1 MTIQFPFGL
10 QKNPI
15 EPDFIQ
21 QDFIYQ
27 NFIHQDTLA
36 GLPVLHIRNEFCS
49 ATISYQGAQ
58 VLHYQQTGESPLLW
72 QSEPN
77 SFQAG
82 KAIRGGIPLCFPWFG
97 QHPTQ
102 TDLPSHGFARNMDW
116 QLQQATENA
125 QGHHLTFVLRDNA
138 ATRLLWNHAFEA
150 VMDIHLGEQLHFE
163 FRVKNNDQHP
173 FAFSFAWHSY
183 FQIEDINQTQLHGL
197 EHTRFLDQLCTS
209 AGYNSGDTQP
219 VSFSSETDRIYQQ
232 ASGHYQ
238 IKSALES
245 TIDIHSASCSSVV
258 VWNPWSEKAARLND
272 MAKDA
277 WKNMLCV
284 ECGQVDSAT
293 VQLAPAQLVSYQLT
307 LSR

>member
-1 MTIQFPFGL
+1 MHFHVNFTLPLGV
-10 QKNPI
+10 
-15 EPDFIQ
+15 Q
-21 QDFIYQ
+21 QNQLSLPHGGNI
-27 NFIHQDTLA
+27 
-36 GLPVLHIRNEFCS
+36 PVLVVDNQFCQ
-49 ATISYQGAQ
+49 ATIAFQGAQ
-58 VLHYQQTGESPLLW
+58 VLRYERKQSSPLLW
-72 QSEPN
+72 LSDLN
-77 SFQAG
+77 DWQAG
-82 KAIRGGIPLCFPWFG
+82 QAIRGGIPICFPWFG
-97 QHPTQ
+97 RHPSQ
-102 TDLPSHGFARNMDW
+102 TDLPSHGFARNMNW

-125 QGHHLTFVLRDNA
+125 HGHQLIFVLRDNA

-183 FQIEDINQTQLHGL
+183 FQIKDITQTQLHGL
-197 EHTRFLDQLCTS
+197 EHTRFLDQLCAS

-219 VSFSSETDRIYQQ
+219 ISFSSETDRIYQQ

-238 IKSALES
+238 IRSALES

-272 MAKDA
+272 MPNDA

-293 VQLAPAQLVSYQLT
+293 VQLAPAQLISYQLT

>member
-1 MTIQFPFGL
+1 MHFHVNFTLPLGV
-10 QKNPI
+10 
-15 EPDFIQ
+15 Q
-21 QDFIYQ
+21 QSQ
-27 NFIHQDTLA
+27 LSLPH
-36 GLPVLHIRNEFCS
+36 GGSMPVLVVDNQFCQ
-49 ATISYQGAQ
+49 ATIAFQGAQ
-58 VLHYQQTGESPLLW
+58 VLCYERKQSSPLLW
-72 QSEPN
+72 LSDLN
-77 SFQAG
+77 DWQAG
-82 KAIRGGIPLCFPWFG
+82 QAIRGGIPICFPWFG

-125 QGHHLTFVLRDNA
+125 HGHHLIFVLRDNA

-183 FQIEDINQTQLHGL
+183 FQIEDITQTKLHGL

-209 AGYNSGDTQP
+209 ASYNSGDTQP
-219 VSFSSETDRIYQQ
+219 ISFSSETDRIYQQ
-232 ASGHYQ
+232 ASGNYQ
-238 IKSALES
+238 VRSALES

-272 MAKDA
+272 MPNDA

-284 ECGQVDSAT
+284 ECGQVDTAT
-293 VQLAPAQLVSYQLT
+293 VHLAAGQPMVYQLT
-307 LSR
+307 VSR

>member
-1 MTIQFPFGL
+1 MTIQFPFRL
-10 QKNPI
+10 KKDPI
-15 EPDFIQ
+15 ETDFIQ
-21 QDFIYQ
+21 QGFIYQ
-27 NFIHQDTLA
+27 NVIHQDTLA
-36 GLPVLHIRNEFCS
+36 GLPVLHIRNEFCG

-58 VLHYQQTGESPLLW
+58 VLHYQQTGQSPLLW

-102 TDLPSHGFARNMDW
+102 TDLPSHGFARNMEW
-116 QLQQATENA
+116 QLQQVTESA
-125 QGHHLTFVLRDNA
+125 HGHHLIFVLRDNA

-150 VMDIHLGEQLHFE
+150 VMEIHLGEQLVLQ

-183 FQIEDINQTQLHGL
+183 FQIEDIIQTRLHGL
-197 EHTRFLDQLCTS
+197 EHTRFLDQLCAS

-238 IKSALES
+238 IRSALES
-245 TIDIHSASCSSVV
+245 TINIHSTSCSSVV

-272 MAKDA
+272 MPGDA

-284 ECGQVDSAT
+284 ECGQVDTAT
-293 VQLAPAQLVSYQLT
+293 VHLAAGQSMVYQLT
-307 LSR
+307 VSR

>member
-1 MTIQFPFGL
+1 MRFHVNFTLPLGV
-10 QKNPI
+10 
-15 EPDFIQ
+15 Q
-21 QDFIYQ
+21 QSQ
-27 NFIHQDTLA
+27 LSLPH
-36 GLPVLHIRNEFCS
+36 GGSMPVLVVGNQFCQ
-49 ATISYQGAQ
+49 ATIAFQGAQ
-58 VLHYQQTGESPLLW
+58 VLCYERKQSSPLLW
-72 QSEPN
+72 LSDLN
-77 SFQAG
+77 DWQAG
-82 KAIRGGIPLCFPWFG
+82 KAIRGGIPICFPWFG
-97 QHPTQ
+97 RHPTQ

-125 QGHHLTFVLRDNA
+125 HGHHLIFVLRDNA

-183 FQIEDINQTQLHGL
+183 FQIEDITQTKLHGL

-209 AGYNSGDTQP
+209 ASYNSGDTQP
-219 VSFSSETDRIYQQ
+219 ISFSSETDRIYQQ
-232 ASGHYQ
+232 ASGNYQ
-238 IKSALES
+238 VRSALES

-272 MAKDA
+272 MPNDA

-284 ECGQVDSAT
+284 ECGQVDTAT
-293 VQLAPAQLVSYQLT
+293 VHLAAGQPMVYQLT
-307 LSR
+307 VSR